1 MLLDIAFLV
10 SIVYGIMQ
18 GSKGGFIKSFLNIAK
33 HIFAIIIAA
42 KLLYVGA
49 DNMGDR
55 LIGNAPYS
63 PLLIFI
69 LGYIV
74 IVWFL
79 TMITKSATEELKLQ
93 ADGTISQG
101 LGVAFWIFIL
111 SFFFSGIVNLVEQ
124 TDLVSPTLFA
134 SSVVYPWINEIY
146 PIVKCKFEYVVPAI
160 GTVFDAIQQI
170 FYDLGGLTKG
180 NCCN

>member
-18 GSKGGFIKSFLNIAK
+18 GSKGGFLKSFLNVAK
-33 HIFAIIIAA
+33 ILFSIILAA
-42 KLLYVGA
+42 KLIYIGA

-55 LIGNAPYS
+55 LIGTAAYS
-63 PLLIFI
+63 PLILFVLGFI
-69 LGYIV
+69 AIN
-74 IVWFL
+74 WFL
-79 TMITKSATEELKLQ
+79 TAISKAATEELKLK
-93 ADGTISQG
+93 ADGGISQG

-111 SFFFSGIVNLVEQ
+111 SFFFSGLVNFVEQ

-160 GTVFDAIQQI
+160 GSIFDAIQQI
-170 FYDLGGLTKG
+170 FYDLAGVTKG